1 MQTDLTILAMAKGL
15 ASHATT
21 RQSLVSQNVA
31 NADTVGYRARG
42 VKPFAEVYNGPGAP
56 ERGPEVARPGVQGGP
71 AQVFQ
76 ASATRPGHA
85 GFVQGAQP
93 AEAAQTYEV
102 SRLGSESPNGNSVSI
117 EDQMARGARAVADH
131 QMALAVLRKSMDLIR
146 MSIGRR

>member
-21 RQSLVSQNVA
+21 RQSIVTENVA

-42 VKPFAEVYNGPGAP
+42 IKPFAEVYNGPGAP
-56 ERGPEVARPGVQGGP
+56 ERGPATAAPTGP

-76 ASATRPGHA
+76 ASATRPGHT
-85 GFVQGAQP
+85 GFTEVAQRT
-93 AEAAQTYEV
+93 AEATQTYEV

-117 EDQMARGARAVADH
+117 EDQMARGASAVADH
-131 QMALAVLRKSMDLIR
+131 QMALGILRKSMDLIR

>member
-21 RQSLVSQNVA
+21 RQSIVSQNVA

-42 VKPFAEVYNGPGAP
+42 IKPFAEVYNGPGAP
-56 ERGPEVARPGVQGGP
+56 ERGPATARPGTQGGP
-71 AQVFQ
+71 SQVFQ
-76 ASATRPGHA
+76 ASASRPGHT
-85 GFVQGAQP
+85 GFTETLQR

-102 SRLGSESPNGNSVSI
+102 SKLGAESPNGNSVSI
-117 EDQMARGARAVADH
+117 EDQMARGAHAVADH
-131 QMALAVLRKSMDLIR
+131 TMALSVLRKSMDLIR

>member
-21 RQSLVSQNVA
+21 RQSIVSQNVA

-42 VKPFAEVYNGPGAP
+42 LKPFAEVYNGPGAP
-56 ERGPEVARPGVQGGP
+56 ERGPEATRPGAQNGP

-76 ASATRPGHA
+76 ASATRPGHT
-85 GFVQGAQP
+85 GFTEVAQR

-102 SRLGSESPNGNSVSI
+102 SRLGAESPNGNSVSI

-131 QMALAVLRKSMDLIR
+131 QMALGVLRKSMDLIR

>member
-21 RQSLVSQNVA
+21 RQSIVTENVA

-42 VKPFAEVYNGPGAP
+42 IKPFAEVYNGPGAP
-56 ERGPEVARPGVQGGP
+56 ERGPATAAPTGP

-76 ASATRPGHA
+76 ASATRPGHT
-85 GFVQGAQP
+85 GFTEVAQRV
-93 AEAAQTYEV
+93 EAVQTYEV
-102 SRLGSESPNGNSVSI
+102 SSLGSESPNGNTVSI
-117 EDQMARGARAVADH
+117 EDQMARGARAMADH
-131 QMALAVLRKSMDLIR
+131 QMALSVLRKSMDLIR